1 MRKDIPLINR
11 GFSDINPLICGYHEC
26 ERGYSYGP
34 AIREHYLIHY
44 VVRGKGTIHKH
55 GKEFAAKQG
64 DIFIIYPDEVTT
76 YYADQGDPWH
86 YIWIGF
92 TGRMASRLH
101 DLDKTVYTQD
111 ANLFLE
117 MLQAEN
123 FENMREEFLAGKL
136 FMLFSSLFET
146 QKKDNYVQRAVSFM
160 DANYMQN
167 LRIEDIAQMLKIDKR
182 YFSRIFKS
190 AMDVSPKEYLINLK
204 LNKACDLLRRGFSV
218 SESAGMVGY
227 EDQFNFY
234 KIFMKKYGV
243 APSKLKGKGIISI
256 QADSGQA
263 LSL

>member
-11 GFSDINPLICGYHEC
+11 GFSDINPLVCGYHEC
-26 ERGYSYGP
+26 EKGYSYGP

-44 VVRGKGTIHKH
+44 IVRGEGIICKH
-55 GKEFAAKQG
+55 GKESTAKQG

-76 YYADQGDPWH
+76 YYADRDDPWH
-86 YIWIGF
+86 YIWVGF
-92 TGRMASRLH
+92 SGQMASRLRE
-101 DLDKTVYTQD
+101 LDKTVYRQD

-146 QKKDNYVQRAVSFM
+146 QKKDNYVQRAVNFM
-160 DANYMQN
+160 DANYMQS

-190 AMDVSPKEYLINLK
+190 EMGLSPKEHLINLK
-204 LNKACDLLRRGFSV
+204 LNKACDLLKRGFSV

-243 APSKLKGKGIISI
+243 APSTLKGKGSVPT
-256 QADSGQA
+256 QADSSRA
-263 LSL
+263 LGL